1 MKNRIKILLI
11 IFLLCIYVGC
21 SQPERVEIKTK
32 REFTTPQSNNSVTPL
47 PVPQRL
53 RLVPLVP
60 NDIDS
65 VSNQSEESQ
74 LANPQSQIP
83 QKVEEAL
90 DGNEGANTPN
100 SVVGGFAQLNLI
112 WQTPDGWQEDRGKP
126 MRIVTFTGGEG
137 SSWECYIS
145 VLTAQAGGV
154 EANFNRWAS
163 QMGKTD
169 IDVQFISQLPEI
181 NIMGKSCKV
190 LDINGDYIDMQGNTF
205 ENYRLLGTV
214 CPLENHTLFIKMTG
228 TDQEIAQQKENFFKL
243 CKSLSLAN

>member
-1 MKNRIKILLI
+1 MKIFLI
-11 IFLLCIYVGC
+11 IFLLCIYEGC
-21 SQPERVEIKTK
+21 SQSERVEIKTK
-32 REFTTPQSNNSVTPL
+32 REFTTAQSNNPVIPL
-47 PVPQRL
+47 PAAQRL
-53 RLVPLVP
+53 RLVPH
-60 NDIDS
+60 DMDS
-65 VSNQSEESQ
+65 TSNQSEELQ
-74 LANPQSQIP
+74 LTNPQSQIS
-83 QKVEEAL
+83 QVEEVSK
-90 DGNEGANTPN
+90 ENTGVN
-100 SVVGGFAQLNLI
+100 SSNPMVSGFAQLNLI
-112 WQTPDGWQEDRGKP
+112 WQTPEGWQEDKNKP
-126 MRIVTFTGGEG
+126 MRVVTFTGGEG

-145 VLTAQAGGV
+145 VLTSQAGGV

-190 LDINGDYIDMQGNTF
+190 LDIKGDYIDMQGNTF
-205 ENYRLLGTV
+205 KNYRLLGTV